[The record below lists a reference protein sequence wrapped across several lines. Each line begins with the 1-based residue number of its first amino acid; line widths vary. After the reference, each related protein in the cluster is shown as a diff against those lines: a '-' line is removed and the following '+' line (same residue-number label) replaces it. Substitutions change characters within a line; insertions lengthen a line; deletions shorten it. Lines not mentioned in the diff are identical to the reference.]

1 MKLYRRILAAAMAL
15 ALLLSGCS
23 GSEMTMPSLAEGAEP
38 YAIPEFRDAVFHE
51 DRARNCGAILVDDS
65 SLAEGYLAV
74 KTARAGKFK
83 LQITHGEEK
92 YTYTLPDSG
101 ESAIFSMNMGDG
113 YYEFKLLE
121 NVEDSRY
128 ACLWT
133 DGRNVA
139 LEDEFQCFLRPSVES
154 SYSEDSACVALAR
167 ELAANC
173 EKDSDVAAAVYAAL
187 VKNIRYDH
195 DKAGEIRA
203 GHLSDYLP
211 LPDRTLE
218 EGKGICYDYASLA
231 AAMLRSLGIPCK
243 IIVGE
248 VDGYAAKHAWNSFYL
263 QEQGWVTVEIKATP
277 LTWQRVD
284 ITFAA
289 SGVNTKDLQND
300 GIYTAEKTY

>member
-1 MKLYRRILAAAMAL
+1 MKRHKILLAAVLAC
-15 ALLLSGCS
+15 ALLLSGC
-23 GSEMTMPSLAEGAEP
+23 GGETVPASLPEGAQP
-38 YAIPEFRDAVFHE
+38 YPIPEFHDARFHE
-51 DRARNCGAILVDDS
+51 DRAVNCGRLLLDS
-65 SLAEGYLAV
+65 SALAEGYLAV
-74 KTARAGKFK
+74 KATGEGKLK
-83 LQITHGEEK
+83 LQMSCGEEK
-92 YTYTLPDSG
+92 YNYTIRTDG
-101 ESAIFSMNMGDG
+101 EPVILSLNMGNG

-121 NVEDSRY
+121 NVGDNRY
-128 ACLWT
+128 ACLWS
-133 DGRNVA
+133 DGRYVEM
-139 LEDEFQCFLRPSVES
+139 EDEFQSFLRPSIES
-154 SYSEDSACVALAR
+154 EYTEDSACVALAR

-195 DKAGEIRA
+195 DKAAQIRSGGLA
-203 GHLSDYLP
+203 DYLP
-211 LPDRTLE
+211 SPDRTLE

-289 SGVNTKDLQND
+289 SGVSSSDLQND
-300 GIYTAEKTY
+300 GKYTAEKTY